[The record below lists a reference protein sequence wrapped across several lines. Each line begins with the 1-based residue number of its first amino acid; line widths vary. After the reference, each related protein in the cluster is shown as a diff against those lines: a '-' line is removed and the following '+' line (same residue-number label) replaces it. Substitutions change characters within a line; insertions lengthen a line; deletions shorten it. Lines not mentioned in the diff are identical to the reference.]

1 VALFDLDYKT
11 FASVVILMPV
21 TVLAAVQIPL
31 DFRTH
36 CLSRRATFV
45 TAICIFAIAFADSL
59 ITRSSGQLLIALV
72 SCSVVLVTYWL
83 SHRLSPNSLG
93 LGDVFLVIPLAF
105 AVAYQSW
112 VSVLQWQLL
121 AALGGVVHVGIVRAK
136 KRQRTIPFG
145 PHLLVSALVVLSLR
159 I

>member
-1 VALFDLDYKT
+1 
-11 FASVVILMPV
+11 MPIAI
-21 TVLAAVQIPL
+21 LAAVQIPL
-31 DFRTH
+31 DVRTYH
-36 CLSRRATFV
+36 LSRRATLV
-45 TAICIFAIAFADSL
+45 TTVCVFMIALADSL

-72 SCSVVLVTYWL
+72 SCSVVLVMYWL

-93 LGDVFLVIPLAF
+93 LGDVLLVVPLAF
-105 AVAYQSW
+105 ATAYQSW

-121 AALGGVVHVGIVRAK
+121 ATLGGVVHAGIVRAK
-136 KRQRTIPFG
+136 SRQRTIPLG